1 MPIARSQAFSLGLHV
16 LLMLLLLAAAR
27 TIRDP
32 LERSTA
38 VHATPLTFFR
48 PPKGLESR
56 SGGSNQTVLP
66 AKPVLPAKYGSPP
79 PTAPRTFIPPTSSD
93 HPALALPITIAFDI
107 PLEPT
112 ASNSIGD
119 PLSRSPNG
127 GFGANGVGGIGNH
140 GCCRGI
146 GESQSGPPG
155 LSEVHRERGVTPP
168 QLIYKVEPDF
178 SEEARKAKYQGVV
191 VLTIEVDPSGN
202 VRNVHVRQSLGL
214 GLDEKAIEAVS
225 HWRFR
230 PAILNGKPVTTEAVV
245 QVNFQ
250 LL

>member
-16 LLMLLLLAAAR
+16 LLTLLLLAAAR
-27 TIRDP
+27 TIREP
-32 LERSTA
+32 LARSTS
-38 VHATPLTFFR
+38 VHATPLTFFG
-48 PPKGLESR
+48 PPKALESR
-56 SGGSNQTVLP
+56 SGGSNQSVLP
-66 AKPVLPAKYGSPP
+66 AKHGSPP
-79 PTAPRTFIPPTSSD
+79 PRAPRTFIPPTSSD
-93 HPALALPITIAFDI
+93 HPSLALPITIAFDI
-107 PLEPT
+107 PLEPA

-119 PLSRSPNG
+119 PLSKLPNG
-127 GFGANGVGGIGNH
+127 GLGANGLGGIGNH

-168 QLIYKVEPDF
+168 QLVYKVEPEF

-202 VRNVHVRQSLGL
+202 VRNIHVRQSLGL

-230 PAILNGKPVTTEAVV
+230 PAILDGKPVTTEAVV

>member
-16 LLMLLLLAAAR
+16 LLTLLLLAAAR
-27 TIRDP
+27 TIREP
-32 LERSTA
+32 LARSTS
-38 VHATPLTFFR
+38 VHATPLTFFG
-48 PPKGLESR
+48 PPKALESR

-66 AKPVLPAKYGSPP
+66 AKHGSPP

-93 HPALALPITIAFDI
+93 YPSLALPITIAFDI
-107 PLEPT
+107 PLEPA
-112 ASNSIGD
+112 ASNNIGD
-119 PLSRSPNG
+119 PLSKLPNG
-127 GFGANGVGGIGNH
+127 GLGANGLGGIGSH

-155 LSEVHRERGVTPP
+155 SSEVHRERGVTPP
-168 QLIYKVEPDF
+168 QLVYKVEPEF
-178 SEEARKAKYQGVV
+178 SEQARKAKYQGVV
-191 VLTIEVDPSGN
+191 VLSIEVDSSGN
-202 VRNVHVRQSLGL
+202 VRNIRVRQSLGL

-230 PAILNGKPVTTEAVV
+230 PAILNGKPVATEAVV